1 MKKFIILFLTS
12 LFLVGCSA
20 EENNINNIDDSL
32 LYDVGSVVGMDAFE
46 IIEVFTE
53 KYGEPSTLSEPEYDF
68 HGIDIFGTA
77 NWKNEEK
84 NIWVGFDYWDDGT
97 IDDNVLFITAF
108 TNETKYTVDN
118 VLNMTNLSKSNNEYR
133 LEIKSDGT
141 TSEII
146 NIWVE
151 LK

>member
-12 LFLVGCSA
+12 LFLVGCA
-20 EENNINNIDDSL
+20 QEDTTQIDDSVVF
-32 LYDVGSVVGMDAFE
+32 DVESIIGMNAFE

-68 HGIDIFGTA
+68 FGTV
-77 NWKNEEK
+77 NWTDEET
-84 NIWVGFDYWDDGT
+84 ILMFGFDYWDDGT
-97 IDDNVLFITAF
+97 IDENIIVVTAF
-108 TNETKYTVDN
+108 KTNHDYAVDN
-118 VLNMTNLSKSNNEYR
+118 ILNMTNLNKSDNKYNIN
-133 LEIKSDGT
+133 IKKDGT
-141 TSEII
+141 TSETI